1 MSNYTPGPWKLWAE
15 VHPNEPNR
23 SIVLMPEKADSGH
36 GHQYAAI
43 GGGNVKANAVLIAAA
58 PDMLEALQHVLGEL
72 DVKGISLAVRYHVE
86 DAIAKAQGEVT
97 T

>member
-1 MSNYTPGPWKLWAE
+1 MSNHTPGPWCAQKARGGWTIRQLRKLG
-15 VHPNEPNR
+15 
-23 SIVLMPEKADSGH
+23 SIPKLIGHIKSDAD
-36 GHQYAAI
+36 AD
-43 GGGNVKANAVLIAAA
+43 LICAA